1 VADYPYVR
9 IVLMIDLAANDE
21 EGFTHIPIA
30 IESTPG
36 IDVEKILRYSLESY
50 IRDKEESEREQGEE

>member
-1 VADYPYVR
+1 
-9 IVLMIDLAANDE
+9 MIDLAANDE